1 MKTTT
6 KASLLATA
14 IMAAASVGFAKD
26 DSKTTVA
33 MTDVPAV
40 TQQAINESAK
50 THGPVKKVHQR
61 MVNGQTVYTVEF
73 EKKNAINPR
82 IDFTSDGTLL
92 SQLTNQSTATPAISA
107 DGSLPVP
114 VTADG
119 AVLPYNSSLRREEVP
134 AAVQST
140 IDRHAAG
147 REIADIDRETWDGK
161 TVYEVEF
168 RQAGKNEQIHITED
182 GAVVKQEGKM
192 RKFADWFKGT
202 QFSDTPVAVQ
212 DTIKREAAGMEIVD
226 IDREGTKENPVYEV
240 EIRGADKKSFE
251 LVIAMD
257 GSILRDSRKP
267 GGVVSLK

>member
-26 DSKTTVA
+26 DKTTVA
-33 MTDVPAV
+33 MTNVPSV
-40 TQQAINESAK
+40 TQQAINEASK

-73 EKKNAINPR
+73 EKNNAINPR

-92 SQLTNQSTATPAISA
+92 SQLTNQSSTTPAISA
-107 DGSLPVP
+107 DGSLPIPATV
-114 VTADG
+114 DG
-119 AVLPYNSSLRREEVP
+119 GVLPYNASLRREEVP
-134 AAVQST
+134 SAVQAT
-140 IDRHAAG
+140 IDRRAAG
-147 REIADIDRETWDGK
+147 REVADIDRETWDGK

-168 RQAGKNEQIHITED
+168 RQTGKNEQIHITED
-182 GAVVKQEGKM
+182 GAVVKHDGKM
-192 RKFADWFKGT
+192 RKLGDWFKGT
-202 QFSDTPVAVQ
+202 QFSDTPTAVQ
-212 DTIKREAAGMEIVD
+212 DTIRREAGGMEIVD

-240 EIRGADKKSFE
+240 EIRGADKKDFE

-267 GGVVSLK
+267 GGALSMK